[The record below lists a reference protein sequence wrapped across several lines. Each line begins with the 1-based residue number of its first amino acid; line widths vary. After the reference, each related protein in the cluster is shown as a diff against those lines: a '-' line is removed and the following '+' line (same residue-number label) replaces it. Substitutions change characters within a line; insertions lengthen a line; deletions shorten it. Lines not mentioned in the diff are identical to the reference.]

1 MKNAQDVRFGL
12 ASWVTIVPSHLLIL
26 EKKEKLQN
34 GSISLLKK
42 PKPELIKFN
51 CMSICMAFLGVA
63 RESHCSQRYFI
74 IAASTTRHHRAGYPN
89 GMPAQIT
96 SADDSFIFN
105 RRRGSHALNAW

>member
-1 MKNAQDVRFGL
+1 MAL
-12 ASWVTIVPSHLLIL
+12 
-26 EKKEKLQN
+26 
-34 GSISLLKK
+34 
-42 PKPELIKFN
+42 
-51 CMSICMAFLGVA
+51 CMAFFEASLKDL
-63 RESHCSQRYFI
+63 EYQRYLI

>member
-1 MKNAQDVRFGL
+1 M
-12 ASWVTIVPSHLLIL
+12 
-26 EKKEKLQN
+26 EKLQN
-34 GSISLLKK
+34 ESISRPKK
-42 PKPELIKFN
+42 PRKELTIFK
-51 CMSICMAFLGVA
+51 CMSMCMAFLKMPFEGLYF
-63 RESHCSQRYFI
+63 QRYFI